1 MVNTATGAVEQRLDY
16 DAYGNVLLDTNPG
29 FQPFGFAGG
38 DANLYAYVG
47 NDPVNWVDLGGLE
60 GTNLTL
66 ITTHTWY
73 DLGKGTHSTIHIP
86 SLFFDPA
93 GSYVPESGNRR
104 GSGESFFDEDFSLE
118 NFLKDLRQHGI
129 DPTIVELPIT
139 PEQEKSIRDKLN
151 KHGGADNGYCAVAV
165 CDVIYEICG
174 IDPDEFPAELEENA
188 KKAKNRK

>member
-1 MVNTATGAVEQRLDY
+1 M
-16 DAYGNVLLDTNPG
+16 
-29 FQPFGFAGG
+29 
-38 DANLYAYVG
+38 
-47 NDPVNWVDLGGLE
+47 DLRGLE

-66 ITTHTWY
+66 ITTHAWY

-86 SLFFDPA
+86 GLLFDPA

-104 GSGESFFDEDFSLE
+104 GSGDSFLDEDSSLE

-151 KHGGADNGYCAVAV
+151 KRGGADNGYCAVAV
-165 CDVIYEICG
+165 CDVICEICG
-174 IDPDEFPAELEENA
+174 IDPSEFPTELEENA
-188 KKAKNRK
+188 KKAKSCK